1 MRGGSVNFPRA
12 EFDRRYERL
21 REALLRIDADA
32 LLVTSEA
39 NFNYFTGFVAVH
51 PWVSFSRNMVAILP
65 REAPPALVVPA
76 FLADEARSQS
86 WIDRIY
92 STTAVGQAPIST
104 LAMAFQDLG
113 LGTGSIGAEL
123 GYEQRLGM
131 SVLDFRLLQEALPDA
146 RFVDAASAI
155 WSLRMRKSPAEVDCL
170 REACRITDAALGQL
184 FAELQVEMT
193 ERDIARRLG
202 QLLLDEGADRIDWIM
217 MTSGRGQYHRTFGQP
232 RDRCPEPGDM
242 IWMDISAVVNGY
254 RADFDRAAVVGGPTP
269 EQEKLQELVQEATM
283 AGVSAIRPG
292 ASVASIVEA
301 VDKSLLRA
309 GLQPLDSGRIGHGLG
324 LQSTEPPDISLTDPT
339 ILETGMVI
347 TVEPAII
354 REHGIYQI
362 EQNVAVTASGSDL
375 LTRTSHEL
383 RTI

>member
-1 MRGGSVNFPRA
+1 MIGRV
-12 EFDRRYERL
+12 D
-21 REALLRIDADA
+21 DAD
-32 LLVTSEA
+32 
-39 NFNYFTGFVAVH
+39 N
-51 PWVSFSRNMVAILP
+51 
-65 REAPPALVVPA
+65 
-76 FLADEARSQS
+76 
-86 WIDRIY
+86 
-92 STTAVGQAPIST
+92 
-104 LAMAFQDLG
+104 
-113 LGTGSIGAEL
+113 
-123 GYEQRLGM
+123 
-131 SVLDFRLLQEALPDA
+131 
-146 RFVDAASAI
+146 
-155 WSLRMRKSPAEVDCL
+155 
-170 REACRITDAALGQL
+170 
-184 FAELQVEMT
+184 
-193 ERDIARRLG
+193 LG

-232 RDRCPEPGDM
+232 RDRRLEPGDM

-283 AGVSAIRPG
+283 AGVSAIKPR
-292 ASVASIVEA
+292 ASVASIVKA
-301 VDKSLLRA
+301 VDNSLLHA

-339 ILETGMVI
+339 ILEPGMVI

-354 REHGIYQI
+354 RDHGIYQI